1 MKKIKPSN
9 DSTTLLNDIWRL
21 KEELNDPN
29 LTMLDIITEY
39 VERYNLDPDETGEI
53 LAQNK
58 NFVKMLENELIR
70 ANVFK
75 TEKEIN
81 SFDCW
86 E

>member
-39 VERYNLDPDETGEI
+39 IDKNNLDPDETGEI

>member
-1 MKKIKPSN
+1 MKKINPSN
-9 DSTTLLNDIWRL
+9 DSTSLLNDIWRL

-29 LTMLDIITEY
+29 LSMLDIITEY
-39 VERYNLDPDETGEI
+39 IERHNLDPDDIGEI

-58 NFVKMLENELIR
+58 NFVKILENELIK
-70 ANVFK
+70 AKVFK
-75 TEKEIN
+75 SKKEIN